1 MSMTEE
7 EILAAA
13 KAIAKL
19 RPEPKTK
26 RVPKK
31 SLASDIERYMDAK
44 LLESIEAGEDVQVPS
59 HHIA

>member
-7 EILAAA
+7 EIMAAA

-19 RPEPKTK
+19 RPEPKVK

-31 SLASDIERYMDAK
+31 SLASDIERYQDAK
-44 LLESIEAGEDVQVPS
+44 LLKSIESGEDVEVPS
-59 HHIA
+59 HRIA

>member
-1 MSMTEE
+1 MSMTQE

-19 RPEPKTK
+19 RPEPKNK

-31 SLASDIERYMDAK
+31 SLASDIERYQDAK
-44 LLESIEAGEDVQVPS
+44 LLESIEAGEDVEVPS
-59 HHIA
+59 HRII

>member
-1 MSMTEE
+1 MSPE
-7 EILAAA
+7 EIHEAA

-19 RPEPKTK
+19 RPEPKVK

-44 LLESIEAGEDVQVPS
+44 LLESIEAGEDVHVPS
-59 HHIA
+59 YHIA